1 MTTDTNIRSY
11 KCCWHKKWVDETK
24 WNNQLAS
31 VAKMNDKV
39 VGLQQWQ
46 ALLQQV
52 IYLYSITHFNT
63 LLEFVCD
70 WWAFKDFVDK
80 ITFLNA
86 STVKWWETQDYD
98 DFVFTYGHH
107 WINEQ
112 SFEIISSPTTWIVDS
127 PIFTIASLHNIYLL
141 FDVIFSIYNENIL
154 ISFPIFLFNASY
166 WNYL

>member
-1 MTTDTNIRSY
+1 MWKST
-11 KCCWHKKWVDETK
+11 
-24 WNNQLAS
+24 LAS
-31 VAKMNDKV
+31 VCVAKLNDKV

-52 IYLYSITHFNT
+52 IYLYSITPLIT

-70 WWAFKDFVDK
+70 WWIFKNFVDK

-98 DFVFTYGHH
+98 DFVLTYGHH
-107 WINEQ
+107 WVNEQ
-112 SFEIISSPTTWIVDS
+112 NFELISSPTTWIAGS
-127 PIFTIASLHNIYLL
+127 PIFTIASLNDIPT
-141 FDVIFSIYNENIL
+141 FWCRFSIYNEKNNI

>member
-1 MTTDTNIRSY
+1 M
-11 KCCWHKKWVDETK
+11 
-24 WNNQLAS
+24 
-31 VAKMNDKV
+31 AKLNEKV

-52 IYLYSITHFNT
+52 IYLYSITPLIT

-70 WWAFKDFVDK
+70 WWTFKNFVDK

-86 STVKWWETQDYD
+86 STVKWWETQDYN

-112 SFEIISSPTTWIVDS
+112 NFGLISSPTTWIADS
-127 PIFTIASLHNIYLL
+127 PIFPIASLHNIYLL
-141 FDVIFSIYNENIL
+141 FDVVFSIYNENIL
-154 ISFPIFLFNASY
+154 DSFPIFLFNASY

>member
-1 MTTDTNIRSY
+1 MTTDTSIRSY
-11 KCCWHKKWVDETK
+11 KYSWHKKWVDETK

-31 VAKMNDKV
+31 VTKLNEKV

-80 ITFLNA
+80 ITFLHA
-86 STVKWWETQDYD
+86 STVIWWEIQDYD
-98 DFVFTYGHH
+98 DFVLTYGHH

-112 SFEIISSPTTWIVDS
+112 NFFTNNLIWGFSYIYNCFFAQYILTFWCHFQYLQWEYPYFIS
-127 PIFTIASLHNIYLL
+127 N
-141 FDVIFSIYNENIL
+141 FSI
-154 ISFPIFLFNASY
+154 
-166 WNYL
+166 

>member
-1 MTTDTNIRSY
+1 M
-11 KCCWHKKWVDETK
+11 
-24 WNNQLAS
+24 
-31 VAKMNDKV
+31 AKLNEKV

-52 IYLYSITHFNT
+52 IYLYSITHLNT
-63 LLEFVCD
+63 LLEYVFD

-80 ITFLNA
+80 ITFFNA

-112 SFEIISSPTTWIVDS
+112 NFELISSPTTWIEVS
-127 PIFTIASLHNIYLL
+127 PIFTVASLHNLPFSAFTMRISL
-141 FDVIFSIYNENIL
+141 FH
-154 ISFPIFLFNASY
+154 FLFFYGIMCKPTEICKS
-166 WNYL
+166 WERSKVCRSSLTCVIS